1 MEAEKGRV
9 CVTGAG
15 GFLGS
20 WLLELLLSKN
30 YLVHGTV
37 RDPADEKYAHL
48 KTIDKASENLKLFK
62 ADLLDY
68 NSICSAI
75 KGCEGVFH
83 VASPVPSTTVPNPE
97 ASVELIEPA
106 VKGTLNVLRACDEA
120 KVKRVVVVSSVVSVY
135 MNPSLPKGQMMDEN
149 CWSDKEYCRATK
161 NWYCL
166 SKTEAESEAWE
177 CAKTSGL
184 DVVTICPS
192 LILGPILHSAV
203 NASSKVLIKLLK
215 GSHSYD
221 AQVTSILCH
230 LLIAHWCSARDDI
243 AEGYESLENKLR
255 HLVDVRDVAEALLL
269 VYEKPEA
276 EGRYICAA
284 YAIRTKDLEEKLRNI
299 YPNYSYPKSFTEEE
313 AGIKLS
319 SEKLQRLGWSY
330 RPLEETLVDSVE
342 SYQKTGILD

>member
-1 MEAEKGRV
+1 M
-9 CVTGAG
+9 TGAG

-20 WLLELLLSKN
+20 WLLKVLLSKN

-37 RDPADEKYAHL
+37 RDPADEKYAHS

-68 NSICSAI
+68 NSLCSAI

-97 ASVELIEPA
+97 VELIEPA

-120 KVKRVVVVSSVVSVY
+120 KVKRVVIVSSVVAVC
-135 MNPSLPKGQMMDEN
+135 MNPSLPKGQVTDEN
-149 CWSDKEYCRATK
+149 WWSDKEYCRATK

-177 CAKTSGL
+177 FAKRSGL

-192 LILGPILHSAV
+192 LILGPNLHSAV

-215 GSHSYD
+215 
-221 AQVTSILCH
+221 
-230 LLIAHWCSARDDI
+230 
-243 AEGYESLENKLR
+243 EGYESLENKLR

-276 EGRYICAA
+276 EGRYICTAHE
-284 YAIRTKDLEEKLRNI
+284 IRTEDLVEKLRNI
-299 YPNYSYPKSFTEEE
+299 YPNYNYPKSFTEEE
-313 AGIKLS
+313 EGINLS

-330 RPLEETLVDSVE
+330 RPLEETLTDSVE